1 MDLKIE
7 DLNLYYFYDRHIL
20 HDINL
25 TIKNNK
31 VTTIVG
37 ASNSGKTALIMAIKA
52 VYNNNLPENGIIS
65 SESDYIKYFESKYS
79 VLKIIKQHPELSPVI
94 IKGTINIPKEI
105 KLLTFDE
112 PNFEDEYEI
121 MKLQKDHM
129 IIVATQIPEQARRLG
144 GDIIY
149 LFDGCI

>member
-52 VYNNNLPENGIIS
+52 VYNNNQ
-65 SESDYIKYFESKYS
+65 
-79 VLKIIKQHPELSPVI
+79 IIKQHPELSPVI